1 MKKLRIYID
10 TSVVGGCLDAGFADD
25 SFALLE
31 MARRGDVALLVSDLL
46 AAELMRT
53 PAEVQAVYIG
63 LPESSMERTERS
75 QETERLR
82 DLYLAAGIVGSA
94 SAQDAHHVAI
104 ATVAGADVVVSWNF
118 KHIVHFNKIR
128 GFNAVNLR
136 EGYSPVEIRSP
147 KEIV

>member
-1 MKKLRIYID
+1 MKRLRIYID

-25 SFALLE
+25 SCALLE
-31 MARRGDVALLVSDLL
+31 MARRGGVALLVSDLL
-46 AAELMRT
+46 AAELMRA

-63 LPESSMERTERS
+63 LPESAMERTERS
-75 QETERLR
+75 HETERLR
-82 DLYLAAGIVGSA
+82 DLYLVAGIVGPA

-104 ATVAGADVVVSWNF
+104 ATVAGADVIVSWNF
-118 KHIVHFNKIR
+118 KHLVHFDKIR

-147 KEIV
+147 KEMV